1 MIAER
6 AFRIVLVRPGTGTG
20 LDNASC
26 DREVRYTG
34 EKVSVDMN

>member
-1 MIAER
+1 MVAGR
-6 AFRIVLVRPGTGTG
+6 TFRVVVVRPGAGAG

-34 EKVSVDMN
+34 AKVTVDMN

>member
-1 MIAER
+1 MVSGR
-6 AFRIVLVRPGTGTG
+6 TFRVVVVRSGVATG

-34 EKVSVDMN
+34 EKLTVDLN

>member
-1 MIAER
+1 MCAER
-6 AFRIVLVRPGTGTG
+6 TFRIVVVRPGAGTG
-20 LDNASC
+20 LDNTSC